1 MDIEEMRK
9 DVTNLREFCEDWKKN
24 IAILGETNS
33 GNVAV
38 ADSIKHLCRK
48 SNQGNLAKI
57 GLALIA
63 FPFPIIID
71 DLLGWPL
78 LAAGLVQRKIKNSAT
93 YLDDTGKALP
103 GVLKELREI
112 QQKIV

>member
-1 MDIEEMRK
+1 MNIEEMRK
-9 DVTNLREFCEDWKKN
+9 DVANIREFCEDWKKN
-24 IAILGETNS
+24 TVILGEVNRGS
-33 GNVAV
+33 AAV

-57 GLALIA
+57 GLTLIA
-63 FPFPIIID
+63 FPFPIVID
-71 DLLGWPL
+71 DLLGWSF
-78 LAAGLVQRKIKNSAT
+78 LAAGLVQRRIKNSAA
-93 YLDDTGKALP
+93 YLGDASEALP